1 VSIEQEVVKMSRRLV
16 SLVVAVG
23 AVGIPT
29 GVVASASQA
38 GPPPAKAAASKTIV
52 GVAAG
57 DPQFSTLVKL
67 VKAAGLAT
75 TLSKGSYTVFA
86 PTNAAFAKVPK
97 KTLTALGKDKAKLKA
112 VLLYHVV
119 KGKVPA
125 AKVVKLTSAKTLN
138 GASIKIAVK
147 GGKVYL
153 NGSTRVTKTDVMA
166 SNGIIHVIDKVL
178 LPPS

>member
-1 VSIEQEVVKMSRRLV
+1 MYHRFLASLAVAGVAACPLV
-16 SLVVAVG
+16 ATAGS
-23 AVGIPT
+23 T
-29 GVVASASQA
+29 ASPSPA
-38 GPPPAKAAASKTIV
+38 GHAAASRTIV
-52 GVAAG
+52 GVAAS
-57 DPQFSTLVKL
+57 DPHFSTLVRL

-97 KTLTALGKDKAKLKA
+97 ATLTALARDRAKLKA

-125 AKVVKLTSAKTLN
+125 SKVVKLRSARTLN
-138 GASIKIAVK
+138 GASIRITVRK
-147 GGKVYL
+147 GKVYL
-153 NGSTRVTKTDVMA
+153 NGSTRVTKTDVRA

>member
-1 VSIEQEVVKMSRRLV
+1 MPHRLV
-16 SLVVAVG
+16 LTLAAAG
-23 AVGIPT
+23 AVAAPLAAT
-29 GVVASASQA
+29 AATASTA
-38 GPPPAKAAASKTIV
+38 PAPAAQAAAGKTIV

-67 VKAAGLAT
+67 VKSAGLAT

-97 KTLTALGKDKAKLKA
+97 ATLTALGKDKAMLKA

-119 KGKVPA
+119 KGRVA
-125 AKVVKLTSAKTLN
+125 ASQVVKLTSAKTVN
-138 GASIKIAVK
+138 GASVKIAVK

-153 NGSTRVTKTDVMA
+153 NGSTRVTKTDVKA
-166 SNGIIHVIDKVL
+166 SNGIIHVINKVL

>member
-1 VSIEQEVVKMSRRLV
+1 MQRRFLTT
-16 SLVVAVG
+16 LAIAGVA
-23 AVGIPT
+23 ACPLIAT
-29 GVVASASQA
+29 A
-38 GPPPAKAAASKTIV
+38 GSTAQPRPAADAAASKTIV

-67 VKAAGLAT
+67 VKSAGLAT

-97 KTLTALGKDKAKLKA
+97 STLTALGKDKAKLKA

-119 KGKVPA
+119 KGRVPA
-125 AKVVKLTSAKTLN
+125 SKVVKLKSAKTLN
-138 GASIKIAVK
+138 GASVRIKVK
-147 GGKVYL
+147 GGSVYL
-153 NGSTRVTKTDVMA
+153 NGSTKVTKTDIKA
-166 SNGIIHVIDKVL
+166 SNGIIHVINKVL